1 MKAVFCVTCR
11 SLESVLVCSYSL
23 SGRFGFN
30 FVPLLFQP
38 LTGAVAV
45 ECHHHLQ
52 DNSPL
57 ISCLEYTGVYCKAWA
72 AGAIRAGQGVMA
84 GRVSSGIRQQLLK
97 IQHCT
102 LQLSVSNI
110 IQRQKYFEQCGVV
123 WAVPLEGL
131 SPLGCHCSAS
141 SARFNTRSVLGAH
154 GTWYFVVLSDGRDK
168 RFTIIHLL
176 SERQ

>member
-1 MKAVFCVTCR
+1 MKTVLCVTCR

-57 ISCLEYTGVYCKAWA
+57 ISCLESTGVYCKAWA

-97 IQHCT
+97 IQHST
-102 LQLSVSNI
+102 LHLSVSN

-131 SPLGCHCSAS
+131 SPLGCHCSVS
-141 SARFNTRSVLGAH
+141 SARFNTRPVLVNKVLG
-154 GTWYFVVLSDGRDK
+154 TLWYLVMEQINVLQLY
-168 RFTIIHLL
+168 IC
-176 SERQ
+176 

>member
-1 MKAVFCVTCR
+1 MKTVLSVTCQ

-30 FVPLLFQP
+30 FVPPSLQP

-141 SARFNTRSVLGAH
+141 SARFNTRSVLVNKVL
-154 GTWYFVVLSDGRDK
+154 GTLWYLVMEPINVLQLY
-168 RFTIIHLL
+168 IC
-176 SERQ
+176 